1 MYMYMYL
8 VFLESLHSSIFISTK
23 VMIGSYPSLVVHP
36 GISFIGRLVVLYTTN
51 AVSESCRELTHVHI
65 HTCYIVKVLYFLHI
79 RFPKAYMGYVWS
91 TSGVM
96 VS

>member
-1 MYMYMYL
+1 MYTY
-8 VFLESLHSSIFISTK
+8 I
-23 VMIGSYPSLVVHP
+23 
-36 GISFIGRLVVLYTTN
+36 
-51 AVSESCRELTHVHI
+51 HVHVHSADMYI
-65 HTCYIVKVLYFLHI
+65 TCYIVKVLYFLHI